1 MNIKKFKKNTYF
13 LVPFIDDLDKE
24 QGSTVFYLEEP
35 TYSLKNMSKNIN
47 VNKLTISENCYL
59 SLIPNNIKFGI
70 ARCENNYLNIILNKN
85 CKKHI
90 EDITVKIMNYHLF
103 QKFSKTNFSIEIKEN
118 DYFQI
123 KESEYERLLKIVK
136 EEDLNNLLASKNL

>member
-70 ARCENNYLNIILNKN
+70 ARWENNSLNIILNKN

-90 EDITVKIMNYHLF
+90 EAITVKIMNYHLF

-123 KESEYERLLKIVK
+123 KETEYERLLKIVK
-136 EEDLNNLLASKNL
+136 EEDLNKLLDSKNL